1 MINQFSNIKK
11 CSVDNAIITN
21 GSNKASGIGTGGIV
35 GARNN
40 IGKVNITTHQ
50 MQIYNNPILNIN
62 KLSNSTYNSLVKL
75 IYDNTHRSMK
85 KTGKKLNYV

>member
-1 MINQFSNIKK
+1 MTSSSSKVNHELKK
-11 CSVDNAIITN
+11 I
-21 GSNKASGIGTGGIV
+21 
-35 GARNN
+35 
-40 IGKVNITTHQ
+40 IGKVNITTYQ